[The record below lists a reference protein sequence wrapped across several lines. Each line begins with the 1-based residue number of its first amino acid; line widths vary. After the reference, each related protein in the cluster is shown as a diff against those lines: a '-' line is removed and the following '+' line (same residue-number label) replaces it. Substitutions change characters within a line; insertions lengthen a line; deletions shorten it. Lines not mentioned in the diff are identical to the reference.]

1 MSISNEALQ
10 KLAQEIGNQ
19 AAQSQ
24 QQIGVVRSQINFKT
38 IEMRKLALTSKE
50 LDELPSDTPTY
61 EGVGK
66 MFVFSPTAD
75 INSRLKTET
84 KTLSSDVEN
93 LNKRLHYLETTFKN
107 SQAHMDQI
115 LKSGGRA

>member
-10 KLAQEIGNQ
+10 KLAQEIENQ
-19 AAQSQ
+19 VIQSQ
-24 QQIGVVRSQINFKT
+24 QQIGIVKSQIAMKSRE
-38 IEMRKLALTSKE
+38 IRKLDLTTKE
-50 LDELPSDTPTY
+50 IAELPSDTNMY

-75 INSRLKTET
+75 VNKRLKTESNG
-84 KTLSSDVEN
+84 LSADVEN
-93 LNKRLHYLETTFKN
+93 LGKRLQYLETTFKN

-115 LKSGGRA
+115 FKSGGRV